1 MLNVN
6 IEIYNLTKRFI
17 NYNVILFLSI
27 FRGVRLRIMI
37 ILLYNFQHVVSAI
50 SKFGTDKLIILVDKE
65 ITGNEQVQRVK
76 DVFSKTILIEPHTT
90 SFLDIVK
97 TARTVTSVIDKNR
110 NERIMIDVSLQK
122 TISLGALLAAYR
134 RANEIE
140 MIFYYDSLLKR
151 FVQLP
156 KINFEVS
163 DSQRKLLDVIKTG
176 KYKSLRELAELSEQS
191 RAMLHRNLNELQKQ
205 GIIEKDYNK
214 KFKLT
219 YAARIL
225 LL

>member
-1 MLNVN
+1 M
-6 IEIYNLTKRFI
+6 
-17 NYNVILFLSI
+17 
-27 FRGVRLRIMI
+27 RIMI
-37 ILLYNFQHVVSAI
+37 IMLYNFQHIVSVI
-50 SKFGTDKLIILVDKE
+50 SKFGTDKLIILIDKE
-65 ITGNEQVQRVK
+65 ITGKEQLQRVK
-76 DVFSKTILIEPHTT
+76 EVFSKTILIETHTT

-97 TARTVTSVIDKNR
+97 TARTITGIVDKNR
-110 NERIMIDVSLQK
+110 GEKIIIDISLQK

-134 RANEIE
+134 RADHLEG
-140 MIFYYDSLLKR
+140 IFYYDTTLKK
-151 FVQLP
+151 FIQLP
-156 KINFEVS
+156 KINFEVN

-176 KYKSLRELAELSEQS
+176 KYRNLRELAELSKQS